1 MSPFILTIWSKS
13 TISNTKFSDI
23 ESMFN
28 FIFVFRIKIK
38 PWAKKI
44 ICKEKHMI
52 NRFKTSSQLYE
63 TVESFPYV
71 FLVTVP
77 STLLTKSKLH
87 RLYWPPFTSIRDCY
101 GEIFSSTFL
110 EENLEFLLRSTHLTR
125 RKTYF
130 SGSVPY
136 TKFTILLIL
145 FFTCIM

>member
-1 MSPFILTIWSKS
+1 
-13 TISNTKFSDI
+13 
-23 ESMFN
+23 MFN

-63 TVESFPYV
+63 TVESFPYA

-87 RLYWPPFTSIRDCY
+87 RLY
-101 GEIFSSTFL
+101 
-110 EENLEFLLRSTHLTR
+110 
-125 RKTYF
+125 
-130 SGSVPY
+130 
-136 TKFTILLIL
+136 
-145 FFTCIM
+145 